1 MLWKFPHNAHLIN
14 LDKVEVLSPITT
26 VVTPAEGNFAETR
39 KCWFTVT
46 VAGKPVEIAVVD
58 YDSSGMLPIE
68 DWNRLLDELEAD
80 HDALVWQLLGA
91 QTPPEQPDTGGL
103 KDEVLLLNATNVTR
117 WHNKQE
123 ANGQV
128 QLSLEAVLPDHPQTD
143 ELIQKLMEY
152 ARQARMPEIHLD
164 EPQLGSAAL

>member
-1 MLWKFPHNAHLIN
+1 
-14 LDKVEVLSPITT
+14 
-26 VVTPAEGNFAETR
+26 
-39 KCWFTVT
+39 
-46 VAGKPVEIAVVD
+46 
-58 YDSSGMLPIE
+58 
-68 DWNRLLDELEAD
+68 
-80 HDALVWQLLGA
+80 
-91 QTPPEQPDTGGL
+91 
-103 KDEVLLLNATNVTR
+103 VTR
-117 WHNKQE
+117 WHHKQE